1 MKERGYWQRIW
12 LLNPDP
18 PEVHFFPHWNW
29 DTTTSQQEL
38 LPQSHLDPC
47 RGLCQSGAHAG
58 QVANVTVF
66 AFSNA
71 GGAVE
76 LLLNG
81 VSLGRK
87 MVEFAGFLTWVVPY
101 SPGVLKA
108 QAFRNGS
115 DTAVAESS
123 VATTGPATSL
133 NASIKDGFGAA
144 GIVAGGTGVA
154 LVQVQMLDA

>member
-18 PEVHFFPHWNW
+18 PEVHFFPRWNW

-87 MVEFAGFLTWVVPY
+87 MVEFAGFLTWVPY

-108 QAFRNGS
+108 L
-115 DTAVAESS
+115 ESLS
-123 VATTGPATSL
+123 KRL
-133 NASIKDGFGAA
+133 
-144 GIVAGGTGVA
+144 
-154 LVQVQMLDA
+154 